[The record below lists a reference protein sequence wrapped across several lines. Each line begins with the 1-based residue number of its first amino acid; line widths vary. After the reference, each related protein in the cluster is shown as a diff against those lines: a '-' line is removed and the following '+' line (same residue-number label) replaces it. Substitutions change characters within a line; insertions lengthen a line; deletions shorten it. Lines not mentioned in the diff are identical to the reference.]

1 MKVFRRATSGAGTI
15 AELMEFLWHQ
25 RLWWLIP
32 FVAVMLVFGALL
44 LIGEASGI
52 APFIYTIF

>member
-1 MKVFRRATSGAGTI
+1 MKVFRRAASGAGTI
-15 AELMEFLWHQ
+15 GELMEFLWQ
-25 RLWWLIP
+25 QKLWWLIP

-44 LIGEASGI
+44 LVGEASGI